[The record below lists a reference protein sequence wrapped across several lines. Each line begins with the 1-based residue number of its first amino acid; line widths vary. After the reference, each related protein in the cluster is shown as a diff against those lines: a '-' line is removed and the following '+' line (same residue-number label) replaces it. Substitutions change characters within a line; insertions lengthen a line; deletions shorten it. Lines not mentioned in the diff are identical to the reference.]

1 MYETENLKLSQ
12 IRERAEAYS
21 GMLYLLR
28 SSTRLLSVAR
38 NTSLPKKK
46 LNLFMNIKYTHI

>member
-28 SSTRLLSVAR
+28 SLTRLH
-38 NTSLPKKK
+38 SLRA
-46 LNLFMNIKYTHI
+46 